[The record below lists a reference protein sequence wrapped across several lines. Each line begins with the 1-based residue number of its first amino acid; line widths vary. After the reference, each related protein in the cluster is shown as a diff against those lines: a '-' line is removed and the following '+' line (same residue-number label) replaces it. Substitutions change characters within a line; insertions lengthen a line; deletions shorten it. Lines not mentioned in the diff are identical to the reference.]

1 MSPSGSNFWKT
12 AHGIV
17 EIAKQHGVAI
27 VTEKLKYLR
36 KARRG
41 DGSGKKFRSLQHQ
54 FAYRSLLQKVHAVA
68 RREGP
73 DRLRGAGRL
82 RALQKVHAVARREGV
97 EVIGHA
103 LAYLE
108 KNAAHSSTIGML
120 KYAPQFSLTKDVA
133 AAFVL
138 ARRGLGFKAA
148 SRSELKLWL

>member
-68 RREGP
+68 RREG
-73 DRLRGAGRL
+73 
-82 RALQKVHAVARREGV
+82 V

-120 KYAPQFSLTKDVA
+120 KYASQFSLTKGVA